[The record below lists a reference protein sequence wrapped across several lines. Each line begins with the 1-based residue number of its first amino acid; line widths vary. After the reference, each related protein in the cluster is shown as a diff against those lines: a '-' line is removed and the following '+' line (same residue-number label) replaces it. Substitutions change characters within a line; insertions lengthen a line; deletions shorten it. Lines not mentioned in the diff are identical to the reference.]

1 MDEEVKDDGGPF
13 PHKPTS
19 KAVATIGEESGSN
32 SDLEQSIAAGACSI
46 SQQVMHQPSME
57 SDAVKV
63 KDDAIPQ
70 LANVEMTDV
79 INANMDLKAVEEESV
94 VIEGAEVGL
103 NNADAPREENAPQLV
118 AITY

>member
-1 MDEEVKDDGGPF
+1 
-13 PHKPTS
+13 
-19 KAVATIGEESGSN
+19 
-32 SDLEQSIAAGACSI
+32 
-46 SQQVMHQPSME
+46 ME

-94 VIEGAEVGL
+94 VIEGTAEVGL
-103 NNADAPREENAPQLV
+103 NNADAPREEGEALQLV